1 MNRFRG
7 VAILAL
13 GLLAGAGAPASA
25 LSYRLAEFDTG
36 SCKPS
41 CPSVIVATGTIAGN
55 EDEEFA
61 WFMRHS
67 TGGRTV
73 GKLVMIHSP
82 GGNMAGGMRLGLLLR
97 RTGASVI
104 VARGTG
110 ESISQKSGLASGVCG
125 SACVL
130 VLAGGAKRIV
140 PQGSVVAVHGAAQVQ
155 TEVHD
160 PVTRSVER
168 LHLDRS
174 EMTAMMAEYYARMG
188 VSGRLAE
195 ISERVPQSDMRILT
209 PKEMKQLKLVT
220 TF

>member
-1 MNRFRG
+1 MNGFR
-7 VAILAL
+7 AAL
-13 GLLAGAGAPASA
+13 IMAMGLLAGAPASA
-25 LSYRLAEFDTG
+25 MSYRLTEFDTG
-36 SCKPS
+36 ACKPS

-110 ESISQKSGLASGVCG
+110 EKISQQTGLANGVCG

-140 PQGSVVAVHGAAQVQ
+140 PNGSVVAVHGAAQVQ

-168 LHLDRS
+168 LQLDRS
-174 EMTAMMAEYYARMG
+174 EMTTMMADYYRRMG
-188 VSGRLAE
+188 VNGKLAE
-195 ISERVPQSDMRILT
+195 ISEQVPHSDMRILT
-209 PKEMKQLKLVT
+209 PQELKRLKLVT
-220 TF
+220 TRF